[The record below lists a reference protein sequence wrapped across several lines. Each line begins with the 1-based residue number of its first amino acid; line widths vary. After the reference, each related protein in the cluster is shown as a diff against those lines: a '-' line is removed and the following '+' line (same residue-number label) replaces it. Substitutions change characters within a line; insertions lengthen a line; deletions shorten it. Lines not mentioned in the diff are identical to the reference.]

1 MLRYLLFIL
10 IIMPI
15 SVFGKFKNTDG
26 EAIDKSIKDLI
37 RWQRNQKKPTLAFID
52 ISKLNLN

>member
-1 MLRYLLFIL
+1 MLRYLLLIL

-26 EAIDKSIKDLI
+26 EAIDKSIKDLMMAEKSKKANVSIYRYI
-37 RWQRNQKKPTLAFID
+37 R
-52 ISKLNLN
+52 